1 MSDFRFNSV
10 DMLLMDPFFVKG
22 VLMVMYNHTNP
33 ETIKEE
39 EPELFS
45 LITQIFDEEA
55 VEVEESWVIPHAS
68 FDYAQ
73 SLMDETKI
81 PKERIN

>member
-1 MSDFRFNSV
+1 MSDFKYNSV

-33 ETIKEE
+33 ETIKEQ

-45 LITQIFDEEA
+45 LLTQVFDEEA
-55 VEVEESWVIPHAS
+55 VEVQEHWVIPNES
-68 FDYAQ
+68 FQYAQ
-73 SLMDETKI
+73 DFMDEVKVPI
-81 PKERIN
+81 ERIN